1 MIRPRRNW
9 TAEEDAI
16 LKREV
21 RRVQGEGD
29 NISWHE
35 IAAFLPGRTNK
46 DCRKRWYG
54 TAAAKVKKG
63 PWTEVEDERLRRAIE
78 RHGTKW
84 AVVASVVGTRLPD
97 QCSKRWSHAINPD
110 IDHSPWTAQED
121 DLLIHK
127 VNKHGHYWQ
136 QIVSS
141 YFPGR
146 TSLAAKNRYHILQR
160 RLKSEG
166 TGTVGTVDGF
176 EPMDV
181 SSWQEMLWP
190 GRVEGLNFGPF
201 DARGKSDHNIH
212 SPTITTES
220 QDAVFSI
227 ANNNPFSL
235 DQEHNLWLPSMSRQP
250 FYPTPNDFEI
260 DSTTFPFPQMGSADN
275 TSVPLNNTFPSDIS
289 VDDIVLQTASPQTSS
304 SATPLFSPVS
314 LSDAGSANE
323 AKPDSSQRRVCI
335 QAICSTDKLG
345 AIFEAVTKF
354 SISAVIKTDD

>member
-1 MIRPRRNW
+1 MIYSALDEASFMMIRPRRNW
-9 TAEEDAI
+9 TAEEDVV

-21 RRVQGEGD
+21 RRAQGEGD

-63 PWTEVEDERLRRAIE
+63 PWTEAEDERLRRAID

-97 QCSKRWSHAINPD
+97 QCSKRWSHAINPE
-110 IDHSPWTAQED
+110 IDHSPWTTQED
-121 DLLIHK
+121 ELLMQK

-136 QIVSS
+136 QIVSL

-160 RLKSEG
+160 RMRSDAGAVGSVCGLEG
-166 TGTVGTVDGF
+166 A
-176 EPMDV
+176 DV
-181 SSWQEMLWP
+181 NSWQDLLRWP
-190 GRVEGLNFGPF
+190 ENTQRVSV
-201 DARGKSDHNIH
+201 DARGNDQGLYATPATSSD
-212 SPTITTES
+212 TGMTTAYDTDYFMSEPRRTDWS
-220 QDAVFSI
+220 
-227 ANNNPFSL
+227 
-235 DQEHNLWLPSMSRQP
+235 LPSRSPLYDPPSGFDME
-250 FYPTPNDFEI
+250 TI
-260 DSTTFPFPQMGSADN
+260 GFP
-275 TSVPLNNTFPSDIS
+275 VPRVDDPATALNCTFPSAIT
-289 VDDIVLQTASPQTSS
+289 VDDLVFQAALSPSISISASDTVPTSDSSTASNPRRICIHAVC
-304 SATPLFSPVS
+304 AT
-314 LSDAGSANE
+314 E
-323 AKPDSSQRRVCI
+323 
-335 QAICSTDKLG
+335 KLG